1 MAPKSKFLLKDSPP
15 EVIAASGGTPKGRT
29 YDAEYAKKPGGIR
42 VDDLVMGMKL
52 ASLAIT
58 DDKPNT
64 LKNTAK
70 TNPWQ
75 EEALTM
81 ITGSREAAHRP
92 LSEILKSLYNLDLD
106 CHIDISGIKQGR
118 ALDTQGFI
126 AHNDEMIVLSYRCT
140 TSALDWITNL
150 STTSSEWE
158 PDVDIELD
166 SMFGAYVRG
175 GLQAADSFYPYVA
188 LGYTRGEVTASVPGF
203 STSESESDISFG
215 FGADVDINKKLTLNI
230 EYMNYFDKDG
240 TEVDGFSFGVV
251 TKF

>member
-1 MAPKSKFLLKDSPP
+1 MFKGAA
-15 EVIAASGGTPKGRT
+15 IAVLGVACLSSNVALAEKNYAGGSIAFVD
-29 YDAEYAKKPGGIR
+29 YSEEGIS
-42 VDDLVMGMKL
+42 D
-52 ASLAIT
+52 ASLMMLAGRLGTKFNENFSGEIRLGFGVG
-58 DDKPNT
+58 DDSVNV
-64 LKNTAK
+64 
-70 TNPWQ
+70 
-75 EEALTM
+75 
-81 ITGSREAAHRP
+81 
-92 LSEILKSLYNLDLD
+92 
-106 CHIDISGIKQGR
+106 SG
-118 ALDTQGFI
+118 T
-126 AHNDEMIVLSYRCT
+126 
-140 TSALDWITNL
+140 
-150 STTSSEWE
+150 
-158 PDVDIELD
+158 DVDIELD